1 MLMRT
6 YDFTPLYRSAVGF
19 DRLASL
25 LENASRATSQDTGYP
40 PYNIETTG
48 ENAYRIEIAVA
59 GFSPDELNI
68 EVKENLLTVTGRKT
82 ANDDTATQKTY
93 LHRGLAERDF
103 ERRFQLADYVVV
115 NDANLVNGLL
125 SISLK
130 RELPEALKP
139 LRERPPTP
147 GVELDLV
154 VGRQIDLGFVA
165 GEAEGEPLLLLT
177 LETAPGLGVVH
188 GFGREVVQDPVVRP
202 RQQFDRGDAGLLMQF
217 AAGGRFQILAR
228 IDAALRELP
237 VMRAGRSVPL
247 AVPDQALAVEQHDP
261 DIGPIGVEI
270 GH

>member
-1 MLMRT
+1 LLSEDADFGFSRLTAPVSGRRSDLPTVRAKTPGGSTLLILRRMLMRT

-139 LRERPPTP
+139 R
-147 GVELDLV
+147 
-154 VGRQIDLGFVA
+154 
-165 GEAEGEPLLLLT
+165 
-177 LETAPGLGVVH
+177 
-188 GFGREVVQDPVVRP
+188 
-202 RQQFDRGDAGLLMQF
+202 
-217 AAGGRFQILAR
+217 R
-228 IDAALRELP
+228 I
-237 VMRAGRSVPL
+237 
-247 AVPDQALAVEQHDP
+247 
-261 DIGPIGVEI
+261 EI
-270 GH
+270 GAGQPLIEGQAEKKAAAA